1 MGSFAYVVPASVEA
15 DCVIIYIN
23 LVILMR
29 WVDSP
34 KFFCAISE
42 TLTHVANL
50 LVHKSLPVPAYRAI
64 AVIPDTGLGP
74 PYTLGS
80 LTYIN
85 CYIYGVITVV
95 QGGAYRGCE
104 VFNGTLWSLK

>member
-1 MGSFAYVVPASVEA
+1 MGAFVYVILAVSKD
-15 DCVIIYIN
+15 DCVIICIKIV
-23 LVILMR
+23 LPMG

-34 KFFCAISE
+34 KYFYAISE
-42 TLTHVANL
+42 TLTDMVNAL
-50 LVHKSLPVPAYRAI
+50 LHKSLPVPAYRAI

-104 VFNGTLWSLK
+104 VFNGTVWSLK